1 MEKIRVNTGRL
12 KTDAEQVL
20 GCIKDMKSEMSKM
33 KESVAQLDQM
43 WDGPSSEA
51 FAKVFQ
57 DDMEALNTILENL
70 DKVYEYEVTAKE
82 KYEECENKVSDLISQ
97 IRV

>member
-1 MEKIRVNTGRL
+1 MEKIKINTGRL
-12 KTDAEQVL
+12 KSDADQVM
-20 GCIKDMKSEMSKM
+20 GCIKDMKSEMAKM
-33 KESVAQLDQM
+33 KESVTQLDQM

-70 DKVYEYEVTAKE
+70 DQVYHYETTAKD
-82 KYEECENKVSDLISQ
+82 KYEECENKISDLISE